1 MPKFGG
7 TFAKFHIL
15 NLLSH
20 NPTISYTTTQHTQPT
35 PTIPK
40 KMSCEPRVL
49 TEVVEKKVVVEKE
62 VVVKEV
68 PTLFLVAVP
77 IAFVL

>member
-1 MPKFGG
+1 
-7 TFAKFHIL
+7 
-15 NLLSH
+15 
-20 NPTISYTTTQHTQPT
+20 
-35 PTIPK
+35 
-40 KMSCEPRVL
+40 MSCEPRVL